1 MAKKK
6 KRAEKPQET
15 DKRADVS
22 ESFFKRNWITIR
34 SIIIFVFSVTVF
46 GLAINND
53 YLDTHVNDF
62 FTLLV
67 AQLSN
72 FLINLLGTKSVLSY
86 KTITSQSFSVLVIN
100 QCNGVFT
107 TGIFISAVFAF
118 PARLR
123 EKIIGILLG
132 FFSIF
137 VINVLRIVG
146 IFFVGIKF
154 PNFMHEAHVWV
165 AQTLVIILSISIWL
179 LWVEGFVRVPTQKA
193 DAVHN

>member
-1 MAKKK
+1 MAKGK
-6 KRAEKPQET
+6 KRGKEPQAT
-15 DKRADVS
+15 HPRAKTPK
-22 ESFFKRNWITIR
+22 EFFRRNWITIR
-34 SIIIFVFSVTVF
+34 SIIIFVFSVAVF

-53 YLDTHVNDF
+53 YIDTHVNDF

-67 AQLSN
+67 AQASN
-72 FLINLLGTKSVLSY
+72 LLINLFGVKSVLSY
-86 KTITSQSFSVLVIN
+86 KSITCSSFSVLVIN

-118 PARLR
+118 PSTFR
-123 EKIIGILLG
+123 EKMIGILLG

-154 PNFMHEAHVWV
+154 PNFLHEAHVWV
-165 AQTLVIILSISIWL
+165 AQTLVIILSISVWL
-179 LWVEGFVRVPTQKA
+179 LWVEGFVGLPVKKA
-193 DAVHN
+193 GAVRT